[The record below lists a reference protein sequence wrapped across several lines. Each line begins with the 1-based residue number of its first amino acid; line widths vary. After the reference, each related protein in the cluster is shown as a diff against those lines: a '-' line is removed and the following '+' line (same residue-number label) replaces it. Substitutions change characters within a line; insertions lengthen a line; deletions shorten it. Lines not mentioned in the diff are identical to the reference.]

1 MKTNTR
7 ITALRLGSPYMLTH
21 QDIEEQI
28 KEAAFTP
35 FERSMLA
42 YNLLETFTV
51 VRVLSYDNSTWN
63 LK

>member
-21 QDIEEQI
+21 QDIEEQL

-35 FERSMLA
+35 QERLTLA
-42 YNLLETFTV
+42 TTLLVAFTPAFKARLGGV
-51 VRVLSYDNSTWN
+51 
-63 LK
+63 K